1 MIDLYTLSVL
11 AFALFIGYVLYKDRK
26 NIERKYYVLFIRRTK
41 RFGDIISDLA
51 KAWPTYWKFLYT
63 VGVFVCLYYMLQG
76 VYLLTLLASDI
87 ATGAVKQPGLQL
99 ILPTISATGSAGP
112 GYILIPFWFWIIT
125 LGIILISHEFSH
137 GVIAR
142 AEKVKLKSVG
152 LFLLAIFPGAFVEPE
167 DRQVKKL
174 GTLAKLRIFSAG
186 SFANFL
192 IASTI
197 LIFLSYVLWP
207 IITDPGIQVLD
218 VKEGSAAALA
228 GMKPGEIIT
237 GINGN
242 EIQTSYNEYMA
253 GRGYFY
259 EELGALELGERL
271 SIATD
276 KGNYNVAVGE
286 LNRAPSIGIQYAP
299 IFTVNAEF
307 LMSTVVPLFTM
318 IWILSFAVGLV
329 NILPMHPLDG
339 GLMFEAVAQRISKK
353 HSKKIVKFVTYA
365 VLFVLLYDFFGPF
378 FRLS

>member
-11 AFALFIGYVLYKDRK
+11 AFAVIIGYVLYRDRK
-26 NIERKYYVLFIRRTK
+26 NIERKYHVLFIRRTK
-41 RFGDIISDLA
+41 RFGDIINDLA
-51 KAWPTYWKFLYT
+51 QAWPAYWKFLYT
-63 VGVFVCLYYMLQG
+63 IGVVVCLYYMFQG
-76 VYLLTLLASDI
+76 VYLLTLLASNI
-87 ATGAVKQPGLQL
+87 ATGAIKQPGLQF

-125 LGIILISHEFSH
+125 LGIILVSHEFSH
-137 GVIAR
+137 GIIAR
-142 AEKVKLKSVG
+142 AEKIKLKSVG

-167 DRQVKKL
+167 DKQIKKL
-174 GTLAKLRIFSAG
+174 GTVAKLRIFSAG

-197 LIFLSYVLWP
+197 LIFLSYMLWP
-207 IITDPGIQVLD
+207 AITDPGIQVLG
-218 VKEGSAAALA
+218 VKEGSSAALA
-228 GMKPGEIIT
+228 GMTAGEIIT

-242 EIQTSYNEYMA
+242 EIKTSYNEYMA

-259 EELGALELGERL
+259 EELGALEVGEKL
-271 SIATD
+271 DIATN

-286 LNRAPSIGIQYAP
+286 LNKAASIGIQYAP
-299 IFTVNAEF
+299 IFTVDAEF
-307 LMSTVVPLFTM
+307 LMSTIVPLFTM

-329 NILPMHPLDG
+329 NILPLHPLDG
-339 GLMFEAVAQRISKK
+339 GLMFEAIAQKISKK
-353 HSKKIVKFVTYA
+353 HSKKMVKFVTYA